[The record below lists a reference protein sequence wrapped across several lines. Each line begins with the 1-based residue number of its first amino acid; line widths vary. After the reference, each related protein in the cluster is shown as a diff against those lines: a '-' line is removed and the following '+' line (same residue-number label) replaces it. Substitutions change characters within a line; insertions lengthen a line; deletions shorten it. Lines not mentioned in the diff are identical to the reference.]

1 MIERLA
7 GIVFGT
13 LICAVASAQS
23 LDDRVRELERRVE
36 QLEKQVAQPTS
47 PVSAPKP
54 VSSQPDGWRQ
64 RENWRSLRRGMTES
78 DVRSILGEPSK
89 VDVNGPL
96 IYWDYPGRGRAEF
109 FGSRDGGSGEGRL
122 QGWSEPR

>member
-7 GIVFGT
+7 GIVLGT

-23 LDDRVRELERRVE
+23 LDERVRELERRVE

-54 VSSQPDGWRQ
+54 VSSQSDGWRQ

-78 DVRSILGEPSK
+78 DVRSILGEPNK
-89 VDVNGPL
+89 VDVNVAFTL
-96 IYWDYPGRGRAEF
+96 WDYPGGGSAQFE
-109 FGSRDGGSGEGRL
+109 SRDGRL
-122 QGWSEPR
+122 QGWREPR

>member
-23 LDDRVRELERRVE
+23 LDDRVRELERCVE

-47 PVSAPKP
+47 PVGAPKP
-54 VSSQPDGWRQ
+54 LSRQ
-64 RENWRSLRRGMTES
+64 NWRSLKREMTET
-78 DVRSILGEPSK
+78 DVRSILGEP
-89 VDVNGPL
+89 DRVNVTASL
-96 IYWDYPGRGRAEF
+96 LRWEYPEGGYALF
-109 FGSRDGGSGEGRL
+109 DRDGRL
-122 QGWSEPR
+122 RAWSEPR

>member
-13 LICAVASAQS
+13 LICGVAPAQT

-36 QLEKQVAQPTS
+36 QLEKHVAQPAS

-54 VSSQPDGWRQ
+54 VIGQPDGWRQ
-64 RENWRSLRRGMTES
+64 RENWRSLRHGMTES
-78 DVRSILGEPSK
+78 DVRSILGDPHK
-89 VDVNGPL
+89 VDANPIV
-96 IYWDYPGRGRAEF
+96 IRWDYSGGGSAEF
-109 FGSRDGGSGEGRL
+109 EVRDGRL
-122 QGWSEPR
+122 RGWREPR

>member
-36 QLEKQVAQPTS
+36 RLEKQVAQPTS
-47 PVSAPKP
+47 PVSAPKS

-78 DVRSILGEPSK
+78 DVRSILGEPNK
-89 VDVNGPL
+89 VDVNVAFTL
-96 IYWDYPGRGRAEF
+96 WDYPGGGSAQ
-109 FGSRDGGSGEGRL
+109 FGSRDGRL

>member
-13 LICAVASAQS
+13 LICTVASAQS
-23 LDDRVRELERRVE
+23 LEDRVRELERRVE
-36 QLEKQVAQPTS
+36 QLEKQVAQPAS

-54 VSSQPDGWRQ
+54 VSGQPDGWRE

-78 DVRSILGEPSK
+78 EVRSILGEPQK
-89 VDVNGPL
+89 VNSFP
-96 IYWDYPGRGRAEF
+96 
-109 FGSRDGGSGEGRL
+109 S
-122 QGWSEPR
+122 WSN